1 MSAYNMPDPAYKRL
15 SFRALDYGL
24 LYNLHKRIFPMIFI
38 ILIIITVCVVLAY
51 SLNSRAIPRQFV
63 VGMCITF
70 SILGVL
76 WTVVSAIRCCRPKCA
91 GKHNLRLESPAAE
104 PMPAPEMTRTEWD
117 GIGPRDLYDQPKQA
131 PPPRRQGR
139 DSAGFGDLSD
149 RFKQVLKDWLDE
161 HYPFWHYRG
170 RVRARAP
177 AHASRERDPS
187 ATRYAPHNQH
197 DRRRE
202 DAAEREGMLIQR
214 RRSYLDPSDSGMTNA
229 EAEDLYRRQR
239 DRDYRAAR
247 DDPRR
252 PHQAYCETDDNR
264 SQGSEITEV
273 EPPRVVLRQDY
284 RHYNVLPRE
293 MDRLVNAKNVCVYVN
308 LPAPIHNLRR

>member
-1 MSAYNMPDPAYKRL
+1 MSAYKMPDPAFKRL
-15 SFRALDYGL
+15 SFRAPDYGL
-24 LYNLHKRIFPMIFI
+24 LYNLTRRILPIL
-38 ILIIITVCVVLAY
+38 LIIFGIIFFCVFFAY
-51 SLNSRAIPRQFV
+51 SLNGRAVPRQFV
-63 VGMCITF
+63 VGMTITAAIF
-70 SILGVL
+70 AVL
-76 WTVVSAIRCCRPKCA
+76 LIVLSAIYCCRPKCA

-104 PMPAPEMTRTEWD
+104 PMPEWD
-117 GIGPRDLYDQPKQA
+117 GIGPGGFDDQPKQV
-131 PPPRRQGR
+131 PPPRRQER
-139 DSAGFGDLSD
+139 ESSPLGDLSD
-149 RFKQVLKDWLDE
+149 QFKRVFKDWLDE

-170 RVRARAP
+170 GVRAKAL
-177 AHASRERDPS
+177 AHASRKMDPTAS
-187 ATRYAPHNQH
+187 RYAPHNQY

-202 DAAEREGMLIQR
+202 DTAEREGMLIQR
-214 RRSYLDPSDSGMTNA
+214 RRSYLSDSGMTNA

-273 EPPRVVLRQDY
+273 EPPRVALRQDY

-293 MDRLVNAKNVCVYVN
+293 TDRVVNAKNVCVYVN